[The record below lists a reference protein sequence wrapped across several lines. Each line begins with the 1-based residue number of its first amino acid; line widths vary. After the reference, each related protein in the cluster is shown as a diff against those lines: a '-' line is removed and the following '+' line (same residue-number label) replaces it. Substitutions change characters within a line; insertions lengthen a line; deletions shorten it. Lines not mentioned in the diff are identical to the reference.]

1 MNHFTKNYTL
11 ELSLNQALDLGV
23 QSLKKITKQKFNP
36 QMVEAAVIDE
46 KNGYQKLTQESIQNL
61 VEKQGL
67 EEKQ

>member
-1 MNHFTKNYTL
+1 
-11 ELSLNQALDLGV
+11 
-23 QSLKKITKQKFNP
+23 
-36 QMVEAAVIDE
+36 MVEAAVIDE